1 MQRRTMF
8 SLSCAAALAVAMPG
22 VAQAQRVARIGLLGA
37 QGGPLWKAFTDELK
51 QVGWEEGR
59 NLIIDVRFRPDDP
72 HKYRAQAEEL
82 VAVQVELIVA
92 SSDPAVA
99 AAYKATQSIPIV
111 MLGSGPVERGY
122 AKSLTHPGGNVTGV
136 AYQSLDFTGKEFSL
150 LKEMRPDL
158 KKVGIPFALGSNP
171 VSDAWFKGWQSAGG
185 SQAVAVVPLPD
196 IRGLTDVEPML
207 AAAKREGVQALVVGP
222 KYFLLGAGWQQI
234 QAWAI
239 ENKVLTNSGTWTHG
253 EAVLAYG
260 FNTLEVIRIAVRKVD
275 RILRGAKP
283 AELPIEQPTRFELIV
298 NEKLA
303 KAIGLTVPRSVLLQA
318 TEVIR

>member
-1 MQRRTMF
+1 MRRRTMF
-8 SLSCAAALAVAMPG
+8 SLSCAAVLAVAMPG
-22 VAQAQRVARIGLLGA
+22 VAQAQRVARIGLLGG

-72 HKYRAQAEEL
+72 QKYRAQAEEL
-82 VAVQVELIVA
+82 VAAQVELIVA

-122 AKSLTHPGGNVTGV
+122 AKSLANPGGNVTGV

-158 KKVGIPFALGSNP
+158 KKIGIPITLGSNP
-171 VSDAWFKGWQSAGG
+171 LSDAWFKRWQSAGS
-185 SQAVAVVPLPD
+185 SQAVTVVPLPD
-196 IRGLTDVEPML
+196 VRRMTEVEPML
-207 AAAKREGVQALVVGP
+207 AAARREGVQALVVGP
-222 KYFLLGAGWQQI
+222 KYFLLGAGWQRI
-234 QAWAI
+234 EAWAI

-260 FNTLEVIRIAVRKVD
+260 FNSLEVIRIAVRKID

-283 AELPIEQPTRFELIV
+283 AGLPIEQPTRFELIV

-303 KAIGLTVPRSVLLQA
+303 KAIGLTVPQSVLLQA